1 MAIKFFYEF
10 MSSLMCFL
18 YFLIQEEEI
27 LTVQLFNFLFHSD
40 EKTYM
45 FSLSL

>member
-1 MAIKFFYEF
+1 MKSIETWDQFYKLKTDMAIKFFYEF

-27 LTVQLFNFLFHSD
+27 LTV
-40 EKTYM
+40 
-45 FSLSL
+45 